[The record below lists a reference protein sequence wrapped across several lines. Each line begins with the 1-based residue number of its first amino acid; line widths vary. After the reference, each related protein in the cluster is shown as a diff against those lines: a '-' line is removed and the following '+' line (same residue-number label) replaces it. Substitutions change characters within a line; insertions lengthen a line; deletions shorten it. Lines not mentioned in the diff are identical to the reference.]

1 MRIVTVGTTPAQLLA
16 DNAYRTS
23 WAVIMPSTGKE
34 AGNTG
39 RVHVG
44 LGFTPSSNV
53 GAPDQGILLTQNE
66 QTGEERIQAEDRS
79 IHRGAIWAVASIAAQ
94 RVWVRETVGILDQ
107 VPS

>member
-1 MRIVTVGTTPAQLLA
+1 MRIVTVGTTPAQLLG
-16 DNAYRTS
+16 DNPFRTS
-23 WAVIMPSTGKE
+23 WTVIMPSTGKE

-44 LGFTPSSNV
+44 LGFSPSSVV
-53 GAPDQGILLTQNE
+53 GAPDQGIILTQNE
-66 QTGEERIQAEDRS
+66 QTGEERIQNEDRS
-79 IHRGAIWAVASIAAQ
+79 IHRGAIWALASAAGQ